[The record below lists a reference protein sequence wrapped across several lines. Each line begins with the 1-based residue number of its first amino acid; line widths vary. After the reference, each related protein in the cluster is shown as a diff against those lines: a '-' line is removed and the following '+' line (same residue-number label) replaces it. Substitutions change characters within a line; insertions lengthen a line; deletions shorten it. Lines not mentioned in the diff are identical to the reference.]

1 MTKNKKLKP
10 PKPPKLPKP
19 PKRSKPP
26 KPPKPSKE
34 SKPGKV
40 SNSIEVKVRL
50 PITKVSVMSLLLAG
64 LLSLMGY
71 AGYLGVNSIWK
82 FTHPQ
87 FNVSFDALKS
97 LDYIARGVSIPPI
110 PGPLFNTPDAPT
122 IEAQTNYLKAIN
134 EYEVEF
140 RTQYPQSK
148 LLNLSDNELFN
159 LGTSFCSAKKEAIEK
174 SGDFSREEI
183 VKNFQAKY
191 VLRYP
196 GIQGLGVYLD
206 AIAQRA
212 FDQLCGGI

>member
-1 MTKNKKLKP
+1 VTKSKKPKA
-10 PKPPKLPKP
+10 PKPPKKTKP
-19 PKRSKPP
+19 PKGGANAK
-26 KPPKPSKE
+26 
-34 SKPGKV
+34 
-40 SNSIEVKVRL
+40 SIEVKVRL
-50 PITKVSVMSLLLAG
+50 PLTKVSLMSLLLAG
-64 LLSLMGY
+64 LLTLIGY

-87 FNVSFDALKS
+87 FNVSLDALKS

-122 IEAQTNYLKAIN
+122 SEAKTNYLKAVN

-140 RTQYPQSK
+140 RTQFPQSK

-159 LGTSFCSAKKEAIEK
+159 IGTAFCSAKKEAIEK

-183 VKNFQAKY
+183 VKTFQAKF

-196 GIQGLGVYLD
+196 GIEGLGVYLD

>member
-1 MTKNKKLKP
+1 MTKNKK
-10 PKPPKLPKP
+10 PKP

-26 KPPKPSKE
+26 KQSKAH
-34 SKPGKV
+34 KAGNA
-40 SNSIEVKVRL
+40 SNAIEVKVRL
-50 PITKVSVMSLLLAG
+50 PITKVSLMSLLLAG
-64 LLSLMGY
+64 LLTLMGY

>member
-1 MTKNKKLKP
+1 MTKNKK
-10 PKPPKLPKP
+10 PKP

-26 KPPKPSKE
+26 KQSKAH
-34 SKPGKV
+34 KAGNA
-40 SNSIEVKVRL
+40 SNAIEVKVRL
-50 PITKVSVMSLLLAG
+50 PITKVSLMSLLLAG
-64 LLSLMGY
+64 LLTLMGY

-140 RTQYPQSK
+140 RTKYPQSK

-159 LGTSFCSAKKEAIEK
+159 IGTSFCTAKKEAIEK

-183 VKNFQAKY
+183 VKTFQAKY

>member
-1 MTKNKKLKP
+1 MTKNKK
-10 PKPPKLPKP
+10 PKAPKP

-26 KPPKPSKE
+26 KQAKT
-34 SKPGKV
+34 GKS

-50 PITKVSVMSLLLAG
+50 PITKVSIMSLLLAG
-64 LLSLMGY
+64 LLGLMGY

-87 FNVSFDALKS
+87 FNVSLDALKS

-122 IEAQTNYLKAIN
+122 SEAKVNYLKAIN
-134 EYEVEF
+134 DYEVEF

-159 LGTSFCSAKKEAIEK
+159 IGSAFCAAKKESIAK
-174 SGDFSREEI
+174 SGNFSRDEI
-183 VKNFQAKY
+183 VEAFQATF

-196 GIQGLGVYLD
+196 GIEGLGVYLD
-206 AIAQRA
+206 AAAQRA

>member
-1 MTKNKKLKP
+1 MRKKNAKKV
-10 PKPPKLPKP
+10 
-19 PKRSKPP
+19 
-26 KPPKPSKE
+26 KE
-34 SKPGKV
+34 ST
-40 SNSIEVKVRL
+40 SIEVKISL
-50 PITKVSVMSLLLAG
+50 PITKVSLMSLFLVG
-64 LLSLMGY
+64 LLTLVGY

-87 FNVSFDALKS
+87 FNVSLDSLKS
-97 LDYIARGVSIPPI
+97 LEYIARNASVPPI

-122 IEAQTNYLKAIN
+122 IEAKANYIKAIN

-140 RTQYPQSK
+140 RSQFPQSK

-159 LGTSFCSAKKEAIEK
+159 IGTAFCSAKKQAIEK

-183 VKNFQAKY
+183 VKTFQAKY

-196 GIQGLGVYLD
+196 GIEGLGVYLD

-212 FDQLCGGI
+212 FDQLCKDM

>member
-1 MTKNKKLKP
+1 VTKNKK
-10 PKPPKLPKP
+10 PKP

-26 KPPKPSKE
+26 KQSKAH
-34 SKPGKV
+34 KAGNA
-40 SNSIEVKVRL
+40 SNAIEVKVRL
-50 PITKVSVMSLLLAG
+50 PITKVSLMSLLLAG
-64 LLSLMGY
+64 LLTLMGY

-140 RTQYPQSK
+140 RTKYPQSK

-159 LGTSFCSAKKEAIEK
+159 IGTSFCTAKKEAIEK

-183 VKNFQAKY
+183 VKTFQAKY

>member
-1 MTKNKKLKP
+1 VTKNKKPKP
-10 PKPPKLPKP
+10 PKPPKS
-19 PKRSKPP
+19 SKPP
-26 KPPKPSKE
+26 KPDKAV
-34 SKPGKV
+34 KPGKA
-40 SNSIEVKVRL
+40 SNAIEVKVRL
-50 PITKVSVMSLLLAG
+50 PVTKVSIMSLILVG
-64 LLSLMGY
+64 LLTLMGY

-122 IEAQTNYLKAIN
+122 IEARTNYLKAIN

-159 LGTSFCSAKKEAIEK
+159 IGTSFCTAKKEAIEK

-183 VKNFQAKY
+183 VKTFQAKY